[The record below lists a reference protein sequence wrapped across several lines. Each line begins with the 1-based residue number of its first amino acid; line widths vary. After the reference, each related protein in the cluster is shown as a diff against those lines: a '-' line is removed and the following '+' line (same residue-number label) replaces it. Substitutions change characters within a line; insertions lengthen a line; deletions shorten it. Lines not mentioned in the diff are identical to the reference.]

1 MMMMMMTQRMT
12 LIGFGALFLAG
23 CGCGGGGGEGG
34 GNSAVSSSGTG
45 GSSGGG
51 AKTIVVDGS
60 STVFRISKAAQVGY
74 GKVNPDIEV
83 VVESHG
89 TGGGFGR
96 YMEGEVDIVD
106 ASREAKPEET
116 AKATGKLAWTRYLVG
131 HDGISVLVNPKNDFV
146 SELGLADLKKL
157 WEPDSKIKTW
167 KDLNPAWPDRKIT
180 FFSPD
185 KDSGTF
191 EYFTEA
197 VNKKARA
204 QRSDIQAS
212 PDDNTLVRGVA
223 GDADSIGYF
232 GFAYYI
238 ENASKLKL
246 IPIDGGKG
254 AIAPSDK
261 TIMDGTYSPL
271 SRPLFIY
278 VNAKSAARPEVAA
291 FVDYF
296 VLNTAAL
303 SKEVGYTALPAL
315 IQERVAANWKAKK
328 IGTQYL
334 DASGNKVQGSIATV
348 YK

>member
-1 MMMMMMTQRMT
+1 MMMNMTQRMT

-23 CGCGGGGGEGG
+23 CGGGGGGGEGG
-34 GNSAVSSSGTG
+34 GNSAGSLSGTG

-146 SELGLADLKKL
+146 SELSLADLKKL

-197 VNKKARA
+197 VNKKARS

-232 GFAYYI
+232 GFAYYSA
-238 ENASKLKL
+238 NASKLKL
-246 IPIDGGKG
+246 VKIKGDKG
-254 AIAPSDK
+254 AVAPSK
-261 TIMDGTYSPL
+261 ETIL
-271 SRPLFIY
+271 SGEYPALARPLYLY
-278 VNAKSAARPEVAA
+278 VKNDSLKRAEVKAFLGYYLENVVTHSEKAGYVGPTADEIKANSGAFAGEGAAPKAAQSPEAQQKSA
-291 FVDYF
+291 
-296 VLNTAAL
+296 
-303 SKEVGYTALPAL
+303 
-315 IQERVAANWKAKK
+315 Q
-328 IGTQYL
+328 
-334 DASGNKVQGSIATV
+334 
-348 YK
+348 

>member
-1 MMMMMMTQRMT
+1 MMMNMTQRMT

-23 CGCGGGGGEGG
+23 CGGGGGGGEGG
-34 GNSAVSSSGTG
+34 GNSAGSSSGTG

-146 SELGLADLKKL
+146 SELSLADLKKL

-232 GFAYYI
+232 GFAYYSA
-238 ENASKLKL
+238 NASKLKL
-246 IPIDGGKG
+246 VKIKGDKG
-254 AIAPSDK
+254 AVAPSK
-261 TIMDGTYSPL
+261 ETIL
-271 SRPLFIY
+271 SGEYPALARPLYLY
-278 VNAKSAARPEVAA
+278 VKNDSLKRAEVKAFLGYYLENVVTHSEKAGYVGPTADEIKANSGAFAGEGAAPKAAQSPEAQQKSA
-291 FVDYF
+291 
-296 VLNTAAL
+296 
-303 SKEVGYTALPAL
+303 
-315 IQERVAANWKAKK
+315 Q
-328 IGTQYL
+328 
-334 DASGNKVQGSIATV
+334 
-348 YK
+348 

>member
-1 MMMMMMTQRMT
+1 MMMNMTQRMT

-23 CGCGGGGGEGG
+23 CGGGGGGGEGG
-34 GNSAVSSSGTG
+34 GNSAGSSSGTG

-146 SELGLADLKKL
+146 SELSLADLKKL

-197 VNKKARA
+197 VNKKARS

-232 GFAYYI
+232 GFAYYSA
-238 ENASKLKL
+238 NASKLKL
-246 IPIDGGKG
+246 VKIKGDKG
-254 AIAPSDK
+254 AVAPSK
-261 TIMDGTYSPL
+261 ETIL
-271 SRPLFIY
+271 SGEYPALARPLYLY
-278 VNAKSAARPEVAA
+278 VKNDSLKRAEVKAFLGYYLENVVTHSEKAGYVGPTADEIKANSGAFAGEGAAPKAAQSPEAQQKSA
-291 FVDYF
+291 
-296 VLNTAAL
+296 
-303 SKEVGYTALPAL
+303 
-315 IQERVAANWKAKK
+315 Q
-328 IGTQYL
+328 
-334 DASGNKVQGSIATV
+334 
-348 YK
+348 

>member
-1 MMMMMMTQRMT
+1 MMMNMTQRMT

-23 CGCGGGGGEGG
+23 CGGGGGGEGG
-34 GNSAVSSSGTG
+34 GNSAGSLSGTG

-146 SELGLADLKKL
+146 SELSLADLKKL
-157 WEPDSKIKTW
+157 WESDSKIKTW

-197 VNKKARA
+197 VNKKARS

-232 GFAYYI
+232 GFAYYSA
-238 ENASKLKL
+238 NASKLKL
-246 IPIDGGKG
+246 VKIKGDKG
-254 AIAPSDK
+254 AVAPSK
-261 TIMDGTYSPL
+261 ETIL
-271 SRPLFIY
+271 SGEYPALARPLYLY
-278 VNAKSAARPEVAA
+278 VKNDSLKRAEVKAFLGYYLENVVTHSEKAGYVGPTADEIKANSGAFAGEGAAPKAAQSPEAQQKSA
-291 FVDYF
+291 
-296 VLNTAAL
+296 
-303 SKEVGYTALPAL
+303 
-315 IQERVAANWKAKK
+315 Q
-328 IGTQYL
+328 
-334 DASGNKVQGSIATV
+334 
-348 YK
+348 

>member
-1 MMMMMMTQRMT
+1 MMMNMTQRMT

-23 CGCGGGGGEGG
+23 CGGGGGGEGG
-34 GNSAVSSSGTG
+34 GNSAGSLSGTV

-146 SELGLADLKKL
+146 SELSLADLKKL

-197 VNKKARA
+197 VNKKARS

-232 GFAYYI
+232 GFAYYSA
-238 ENASKLKL
+238 NASKLKL
-246 IPIDGGKG
+246 VKIKGDKG
-254 AIAPSDK
+254 AVAPSK
-261 TIMDGTYSPL
+261 ETIL
-271 SRPLFIY
+271 SGEYPALARPLYLY
-278 VNAKSAARPEVAA
+278 VKNDSLKRAEVKAFLGYYLENVVTHSEKAGYVGPTADEIKANSGAFAGEGAAPKAAQSPEAQQKSA
-291 FVDYF
+291 
-296 VLNTAAL
+296 
-303 SKEVGYTALPAL
+303 
-315 IQERVAANWKAKK
+315 Q
-328 IGTQYL
+328 
-334 DASGNKVQGSIATV
+334 
-348 YK
+348 

>member
-74 GKVNPDIEV
+74 GKVNPEIEV

-232 GFAYYI
+232 GFAYYSA
-238 ENASKLKL
+238 NASKLKL
-246 IPIDGGKG
+246 VKIKGDKG
-254 AIAPSDK
+254 AVAPSK
-261 TIMDGTYSPL
+261 ETIL
-271 SRPLFIY
+271 SGEYPALARPLYLY
-278 VNAKSAARPEVAA
+278 VKNDSLKRAEVKAFLGYYLENVVTLSEKAGYVGPTAEEIKANSGAFAGEGAAPKAAQSPEAQQKSA
-291 FVDYF
+291 
-296 VLNTAAL
+296 
-303 SKEVGYTALPAL
+303 
-315 IQERVAANWKAKK
+315 Q
-328 IGTQYL
+328 
-334 DASGNKVQGSIATV
+334 
-348 YK
+348 

>member
-1 MMMMMMTQRMT
+1 MMKMTQRMT

-23 CGCGGGGGEGG
+23 CGGGGG
-34 GNSAVSSSGTG
+34 GNSAGSLSGTG

-146 SELGLADLKKL
+146 SELSLADLKKL

-197 VNKKARA
+197 VNKKARS

-232 GFAYYI
+232 GFAYYSA
-238 ENASKLKL
+238 NASKLKL
-246 IPIDGGKG
+246 VKIKGDKG
-254 AIAPSDK
+254 AVAPSK
-261 TIMDGTYSPL
+261 ETIL
-271 SRPLFIY
+271 SGEYPALARPLYLY
-278 VNAKSAARPEVAA
+278 VKNDSLKRAEVKAFLGYYLENVVTLSEKAGYVGPTAEEIKANSGAFAGEGAAPKAAQSPEAQQKSA
-291 FVDYF
+291 
-296 VLNTAAL
+296 
-303 SKEVGYTALPAL
+303 
-315 IQERVAANWKAKK
+315 Q
-328 IGTQYL
+328 
-334 DASGNKVQGSIATV
+334 
-348 YK
+348 

>member
-1 MMMMMMTQRMT
+1 MMMKMTQRMT

-23 CGCGGGGGEGG
+23 CGGGGGGGEGG
-34 GNSAVSSSGTG
+34 GNSAGSSSGTG

-146 SELGLADLKKL
+146 SELSLADLKKL

-197 VNKKARA
+197 VNKKARS

-232 GFAYYI
+232 GFAYYSA
-238 ENASKLKL
+238 NASKLKL
-246 IPIDGGKG
+246 VKIKGDKG
-254 AIAPSDK
+254 AVAPSK
-261 TIMDGTYSPL
+261 ETIL
-271 SRPLFIY
+271 SGEYPALARPLYLY
-278 VNAKSAARPEVAA
+278 VKNDSLKRAEVKAFLGYYLENVVTHSEKAGYVGPTADEIKANSGAFAGEGAAPKAAQSPEAQQKSA
-291 FVDYF
+291 
-296 VLNTAAL
+296 
-303 SKEVGYTALPAL
+303 
-315 IQERVAANWKAKK
+315 Q
-328 IGTQYL
+328 
-334 DASGNKVQGSIATV
+334 
-348 YK
+348 

>member
-1 MMMMMMTQRMT
+1 MMMNMTQRMT

-23 CGCGGGGGEGG
+23 CGGGGGGEGG
-34 GNSAVSSSGTG
+34 GNSAGSSSGTG

-146 SELGLADLKKL
+146 SELSLADLKKL

-197 VNKKARA
+197 VNKKARS

-232 GFAYYI
+232 GFAYYSA
-238 ENASKLKL
+238 NASKLKL
-246 IPIDGGKG
+246 VKIKGDKG
-254 AIAPSDK
+254 AVAPSK
-261 TIMDGTYSPL
+261 ETIL
-271 SRPLFIY
+271 SGEYPALARPLYLY
-278 VNAKSAARPEVAA
+278 VKNDSLKRAEVKAFLGYYLENVVTHSEKAGYVGPTADEIKANSGAFAGEGAAPKAAQSPEAQQKSA
-291 FVDYF
+291 
-296 VLNTAAL
+296 
-303 SKEVGYTALPAL
+303 
-315 IQERVAANWKAKK
+315 Q
-328 IGTQYL
+328 
-334 DASGNKVQGSIATV
+334 
-348 YK
+348 

>member
-74 GKVNPDIEV
+74 GKVNPEIEV

-232 GFAYYI
+232 GFAYYSA
-238 ENASKLKL
+238 NASKLKL
-246 IPIDGGKG
+246 VKIKGDKG
-254 AIAPSDK
+254 AVAPSK
-261 TIMDGTYSPL
+261 ETIL
-271 SRPLFIY
+271 SGEYPALARPLYLY
-278 VNAKSAARPEVAA
+278 VKNDSLKRAEVKAFLGYYLENVVTLSEKAGYVGPTAEEIKANSGAFAGAGAAPEAQQKSA
-291 FVDYF
+291 
-296 VLNTAAL
+296 
-303 SKEVGYTALPAL
+303 
-315 IQERVAANWKAKK
+315 Q
-328 IGTQYL
+328 
-334 DASGNKVQGSIATV
+334 
-348 YK
+348 

>member
-1 MMMMMMTQRMT
+1 MMMNMTQRMT

-23 CGCGGGGGEGG
+23 CGGGGGGEGG
-34 GNSAVSSSGTG
+34 GNSAGSLSGTV

-146 SELGLADLKKL
+146 SELSLADLKKL

-232 GFAYYI
+232 GFAYYSA
-238 ENASKLKL
+238 NASKLKL
-246 IPIDGGKG
+246 VKIKGDKG
-254 AIAPSDK
+254 AVAPSK
-261 TIMDGTYSPL
+261 ETIL
-271 SRPLFIY
+271 SGEYPALARPLYLY
-278 VNAKSAARPEVAA
+278 VKNDSLKRAEVKAFLGYYLENVVTHSEKAGYVGPTADEIKANSGAFAGEGAAPKAAQSPEAQQKSA
-291 FVDYF
+291 
-296 VLNTAAL
+296 
-303 SKEVGYTALPAL
+303 
-315 IQERVAANWKAKK
+315 Q
-328 IGTQYL
+328 
-334 DASGNKVQGSIATV
+334 
-348 YK
+348 

>member
-1 MMMMMMTQRMT
+1 MMMNMTQRMT

-23 CGCGGGGGEGG
+23 CGGGGGGEGG
-34 GNSAVSSSGTG
+34 GNSAGSLSGTG

-146 SELGLADLKKL
+146 SELSLADLKKL
-157 WEPDSKIKTW
+157 WESDSKIKTW

-232 GFAYYI
+232 GFAYYSA
-238 ENASKLKL
+238 NASKLKL
-246 IPIDGGKG
+246 VKIKGDKG
-254 AIAPSDK
+254 AVAPSK
-261 TIMDGTYSPL
+261 ETIL
-271 SRPLFIY
+271 SGEYPALARPLYLY
-278 VNAKSAARPEVAA
+278 VKNDSLKRAEVKAFLGYYLENVVTLSEKAGYVGPTAEEIKANSGAFAGEGAAPKAAQSPEAQQKSA
-291 FVDYF
+291 
-296 VLNTAAL
+296 
-303 SKEVGYTALPAL
+303 
-315 IQERVAANWKAKK
+315 Q
-328 IGTQYL
+328 
-334 DASGNKVQGSIATV
+334 
-348 YK
+348 

>member
-1 MMMMMMTQRMT
+1 MT

-23 CGCGGGGGEGG
+23 CGGGGGGEGG

-232 GFAYYI
+232 GFAYYSA
-238 ENASKLKL
+238 NASKLKL
-246 IPIDGGKG
+246 VKIKGDKG
-254 AIAPSDK
+254 AVAPSK
-261 TIMDGTYSPL
+261 ETIL
-271 SRPLFIY
+271 SGEYPALARPLYLY
-278 VNAKSAARPEVAA
+278 VKNDSLKRAEVKAFLGYYLENVVTLSEKAGYVGPTAEEIKANSGVFAGAGAAPEAQQKSA
-291 FVDYF
+291 
-296 VLNTAAL
+296 
-303 SKEVGYTALPAL
+303 
-315 IQERVAANWKAKK
+315 Q
-328 IGTQYL
+328 
-334 DASGNKVQGSIATV
+334 
-348 YK
+348 

>member
-1 MMMMMMTQRMT
+1 MMMNMTQRMT

-23 CGCGGGGGEGG
+23 CGGGGGGEGG
-34 GNSAVSSSGTG
+34 GNSAGSLSGTG

-146 SELGLADLKKL
+146 SELSLADLKKL

-197 VNKKARA
+197 VNKKARS

-232 GFAYYI
+232 GFAYYSA
-238 ENASKLKL
+238 NASKLKL
-246 IPIDGGKG
+246 VKIKGDKG
-254 AIAPSDK
+254 AVAPSK
-261 TIMDGTYSPL
+261 ETIL
-271 SRPLFIY
+271 SGEYPALARPLYLY
-278 VNAKSAARPEVAA
+278 VKNDSLKRAEVKAFLGYYLENVVTHSEKAGYVGPTADEIKANSGAFAGEGAAPKAAQSPEAQQKSA
-291 FVDYF
+291 
-296 VLNTAAL
+296 
-303 SKEVGYTALPAL
+303 
-315 IQERVAANWKAKK
+315 Q
-328 IGTQYL
+328 
-334 DASGNKVQGSIATV
+334 
-348 YK
+348 